1 MRILLAGLLL
11 GVLAMDARARAA
23 QAGQA
28 QPIPLD
34 AAHWELGGDA
44 KFETFLGRPALRMCN
59 AEVVAKDVQFLD
71 GTLEFDVAVST
82 RRNFPM
88 VGLRRQGEGEYEEFY
103 FRTHKSELPD
113 AIQYVP
119 AWQGVGG
126 WQLYHGP
133 GFTAKAVYPRDQW
146 FPIRIVLSGTKAAV
160 FVGDVAEPQ
169 LVVERLRREPQA
181 GGLEFSDSCPP
192 GSVPKGEHVAAISNV
207 VLRPG
212 YVPYDF
218 SKSTMHENPPATGV
232 VSAWEISDPF
242 VPEKG
247 PVRALPEDVLRG
259 RWRKVE
265 AEPSGLV
272 VLEKSVKLPKDVE
285 RPAVLARVVIDS
297 PSARVRRFDF
307 GFSDEVTV
315 FLNSQPLFSGD
326 AHYSHDNPRQEG
338 LIGFWQGTLYLPLK
352 KGRNELI
359 LSLAEVFG
367 GWGVMGRLD
376 ESPSPQA
383 RLAIGATPPPSE
395 DAARE

>member
-1 MRILLAGLLL
+1 MRILLAGLLV
-11 GVLAMDARARAA
+11 GFLATEARAA
-23 QAGQA
+23 E
-28 QPIPLD
+28 PLRIPLD

-119 AWQGVGG
+119 SYQGVGG

-133 GFTAKAVYPRDQW
+133 GFTAKALYPRDQW

-169 LVVERLRREPQA
+169 LVVERLRREAKA

-232 VSAWEISDPF
+232 VSAWEISEPF

-247 PVRALPEDVLRG
+247 PVRALPENTLRG
-259 RWRKVE
+259 RWQKVE

-272 VLEKSVKLPKDVE
+272 VLEKSVTLPRDVE
-285 RPAVLARVVIDS
+285 RPAVLARVVIES

-315 FLNSQPLFSGD
+315 FLNGQPLFSGD

-352 KGRNELI
+352 KGRNELV

-367 GWGVMGRLD
+367 GWGVMGRLE

>member
-232 VSAWEISDPF
+232 VPAWEISQAF

-247 PVRALPEDVLRG
+247 PVRALPEKVLRG
-259 RWRKVE
+259 KWQRVE

-272 VLEKSVKLPKDVE
+272 VVEKVVPLPKDVE
-285 RPAVLARVVIDS
+285 RPAVLARLVVDS
-297 PSARVRRFDF
+297 TADAVRRFDF

-315 FLNSQPLFSGD
+315 FLNGQPLFSGD

-352 KGRNELI
+352 KGRNELV

-367 GWGVMGRLD
+367 GWGVMGRFE
-376 ESPSPQA
+376 ESPSA
-383 RLAIGATPPPSE
+383 SSRLASAPDE
-395 DAARE
+395 DLARE

>member
-1 MRILLAGLLL
+1 MRTLLATLLF
-11 GVLAMDARARAA
+11 AA
-23 QAGQA
+23 AAGA
-28 QPIPLD
+28 FADDSSRPIPLD
-34 AAHWELGGDA
+34 AAHWRLSGDA

-59 AEVVAKDVQFLD
+59 AEAVAKNVSFRD
-71 GTLEFDVAVST
+71 GTLEFDIAVST

-119 AWQGVGG
+119 AYQGVGG

-133 GFTAKAVYPRDQW
+133 GFTAKAPFPRDQW
-146 FPIRIVLSGTKAAV
+146 FPVKIVLSGTQAAV
-160 FVGDVAEPQ
+160 FVGAVAEPQ
-169 LVVERLRREPQA
+169 LVARLRREPKS

-212 YVPYDF
+212 VVPYDF
-218 SKSTMHENPPATGV
+218 SKASMRENEPSPGV
-232 VSAWEISDPF
+232 IPAWEISETF

-247 PVRALPEDVLRG
+247 PVRALPENPVRG
-259 RWRKVE
+259 EWRKVE
-265 AEPSGLV
+265 GEPSGLV
-272 VLEKSVKLPKDVE
+272 VLEKHVTLPKEVE
-285 RPAVLARVVIDS
+285 RPAILARLVIDS

-307 GFSDEVTV
+307 GYSDEVTV
-315 FLNSQPLFSGD
+315 FLNGQPLFSGD
-326 AHYSHDNPRQEG
+326 ARYSHDNPRQEG
-338 LIGFWQGTLYLPLK
+338 LIGFWQGTVYLPLK

-367 GWGVMGRLD
+367 GWGLMGRL
-376 ESPSPQA
+376 EENPSPEA
-383 RLAIGATPPPSE
+383 RLATTATPGE
-395 DAARE
+395 ELARD

>member
-1 MRILLAGLLL
+1 MRTIVASLLLAGARIA
-11 GVLAMDARARAA
+11 VLAADAS
-23 QAGQA
+23 

-34 AAHWELGGDA
+34 LAHWDVQGDA
-44 KFETFLGRPALRMCN
+44 KFETFLGRPSLRMCN
-59 AEVVAKDVQFLD
+59 AEVVAKDVRFLD
-71 GTLEFDVAVST
+71 GTLEFDLAVST
-82 RRNFPM
+82 RRNFAM

-119 AWQGVGG
+119 SWQGVGG

-133 GFTAKAVYPRDQW
+133 GFTAKATYPRDQW
-146 FPIRIVLSGTKAAV
+146 FPVKIVLSGTQAAV

-169 LVVERLRREPQA
+169 LVARLRRDPKA

-212 YVPYDF
+212 SVPYDF
-218 SKSTMHENPPATGV
+218 SKSTIHENPPATGV
-232 VSAWEISDPF
+232 VTDWEISEPF
-242 VPEKG
+242 VPANG
-247 PVRALPEDVLRG
+247 PVRALPEKTLRG
-259 RWRKVE
+259 KWQKVQ

-272 VLEKSVKLPKDVE
+272 VLEKSIRLPKDVE
-285 RPAVLARVVIDS
+285 RPAVLARLVVES
-297 PSARVRRFDF
+297 PADAVRRFDF

-315 FLNSQPLFSGD
+315 FLNGKPLFSGD

-352 KGRNELI
+352 QGRNELV

-367 GWGVMGRLD
+367 GWGVMGRWAPD
-376 ESPSPQA
+376 
-383 RLAIGATPPPSE
+383 
-395 DAARE
+395 

>member
-1 MRILLAGLLL
+1 M
-11 GVLAMDARARAA
+11 
-23 QAGQA
+23 
-28 QPIPLD
+28 PLD
-34 AAHWELGGDA
+34 ADHWELKGDA

-59 AEVVAKDVQFLD
+59 AEAVAKDVQFLD
-71 GTLEFDVAVST
+71 GTLEYDLAVST

-103 FRTHKSELPD
+103 LRTHKSELPD

-119 AWQGVGG
+119 SWQGVGG

-133 GFTAKAVYPRDQW
+133 GFTAKAVYPRNQW
-146 FPIRIVLSGTKAAV
+146 FPVRIVLSGTKAAV
-160 FVGDVAEPQ
+160 FIGDVAEPQ
-169 LVVERLRREPQA
+169 LVVERLRREPKA

-232 VSAWEISDPF
+232 VPAWEISETF

-247 PVRALPEDVLRG
+247 PVRALPEKTLRG
-259 RWRKVE
+259 KWQKVE
-265 AEPSGLV
+265 AERSGLV
-272 VLEKSVKLPKDVE
+272 VLEKSVPLPKDVE
-285 RPAVLARVVIDS
+285 RPAVLARLVVDS
-297 PSARVRRFDF
+297 PADAVRRFDF

-315 FLNSQPLFSGD
+315 FLNGQPLFSGD

-338 LIGFWQGTLYLPLK
+338 LIGFWQGTVYLPLR

-367 GWGVMGRLD
+367 GWGVMGRW
-376 ESPSPQA
+376 EP
-383 RLAIGATPPPSE
+383 
-395 DAARE
+395 

>member
-232 VSAWEISDPF
+232 VPAWEISQAF

-247 PVRALPEDVLRG
+247 PVRALPEKVLRG
-259 RWRKVE
+259 KWQRVE

-272 VLEKSVKLPKDVE
+272 VVEKVVPLPKDVE
-285 RPAVLARVVIDS
+285 RPAVLARLVVDS
-297 PSARVRRFDF
+297 TADAVRRFDF

-315 FLNSQPLFSGD
+315 FLNGQPLFSGD

>member
-1 MRILLAGLLL
+1 MRTIMAAAILLGPLTAFAAENSHPLPFD
-11 GVLAMDARARAA
+11 LAR
-23 QAGQA
+23 
-28 QPIPLD
+28 
-34 AAHWELGGDA
+34 WELSGDA
-44 KFETFLGRPALRMCN
+44 KFENFLGRPALRMCT
-59 AEVVAKDVQFLD
+59 AEAVAKDVQFLD
-71 GTLEFDVAVST
+71 GTLEFDLAVST

-119 AWQGVGG
+119 SWQGVGG

-133 GFTAKAVYPRDQW
+133 GFTAKAVFPRNQW
-146 FPIRIVLSGTKAAV
+146 FPVRIVLSGTKAAV

-169 LVVERLRREPQA
+169 LVVERLRREPKA

-192 GSVPKGEHVAAISNV
+192 GSVPKGEHVAAVSNV

-232 VSAWEISDPF
+232 VPAWEISETF

-247 PVRALPEDVLRG
+247 PVRALPEKVLRG
-259 RWRKVE
+259 KWQRVE

-272 VLEKSVKLPKDVE
+272 VLEKVVRLPEAKDVE
-285 RPAVLARVVIDS
+285 RPAVLARLVVDS
-297 PSARVRRFDF
+297 PADAVKRFDF

-315 FLNSQPLFSGD
+315 FLNGQPLFSGD

-338 LIGFWQGTLYLPLK
+338 LIGFWQGTLYLPLR
-352 KGRNELI
+352 KGRNELV

-367 GWGVMGRLD
+367 GWGVMGRL
-376 ESPSPQA
+376 EPQ
-383 RLAIGATPPPSE
+383 P
-395 DAARE
+395 

>member
-1 MRILLAGLLL
+1 
-11 GVLAMDARARAA
+11 
-23 QAGQA
+23 
-28 QPIPLD
+28 
-34 AAHWELGGDA
+34 
-44 KFETFLGRPALRMCN
+44 
-59 AEVVAKDVQFLD
+59 
-71 GTLEFDVAVST
+71 
-82 RRNFPM
+82 M

-119 AWQGVGG
+119 SYQGVGG

-133 GFTAKAVYPRDQW
+133 GFTAKALYPRDQW

-160 FVGDVAEPQ
+160 FVGVVADPQ
-169 LVVERLRREPQA
+169 LVVERLRREPKA

-232 VSAWEISDPF
+232 VSAWEISETF

-247 PVRALPEDVLRG
+247 PVRALPEKVLRG
-259 RWRKVE
+259 KWQRVE

-272 VLEKSVKLPKDVE
+272 VVEKVVPLPKDVE
-285 RPAVLARVVIDS
+285 RPAVLARLVVDS
-297 PSARVRRFDF
+297 PANAVRRFDF

-315 FLNSQPLFSGD
+315 FLNGQPLFSGD

-338 LIGFWQGTLYLPLK
+338 LIGFWQGTLYLPLR
-352 KGRNELI
+352 KGRSEII
-359 LSLAEVFG
+359 LAVSEVFG
-367 GWGVMGRLD
+367 GWGVMGRLE
-376 ESPSPQA
+376 ESPSA
-383 RLAIGATPPPSE
+383 ASRLASRSAPDE
-395 DAARE
+395 DLARE

>member
-1 MRILLAGLLL
+1 MRTIVASLLLAGAPLSLL
-11 GVLAMDARARAA
+11 AA
-23 QAGQA
+23 DSS
-28 QPIPLD
+28 QPVPLD
-34 AAHWELGGDA
+34 PAHWEVQGDA
-44 KFETFLGRPALRMCN
+44 KFETFLGRPALRLCN
-59 AEVVAKDVQFLD
+59 AEAVAKNVDFLD
-71 GTLEFDVAVST
+71 GTLEFDLAVST

-119 AWQGVGG
+119 SWQGVGG

-146 FPIRIVLSGTKAAV
+146 FPVRIVLSGTKAAV
-160 FVGDVAEPQ
+160 FAGSVAEPQ
-169 LVVERLRREPQA
+169 LVVERLRRDPKA

-218 SKSTMHENPPATGV
+218 SKSTMHENPPATGLV
-232 VSAWEISDPF
+232 PAWEISETF

-247 PVRALPEDVLRG
+247 PVRVLPEKVLQG
-259 RWRKVE
+259 QWRRVE

-272 VLEKSVKLPKDVE
+272 VLEKVVPLPKDVE
-285 RPAVLARVVIDS
+285 RPAVLARFLVDS
-297 PSARVRRFDF
+297 PADAIRRFDF

-315 FLNSQPLFSGD
+315 FLNGKPLFSGD

-338 LIGFWQGTLYLPLK
+338 LMGFWQGTVYLPLR

-367 GWGVMGRLD
+367 GWGVMGRF
-376 ESPSPQA
+376 EP
-383 RLAIGATPPPSE
+383 
-395 DAARE
+395 

>member
-1 MRILLAGLLL
+1 MRILLAGLLV
-11 GVLAMDARARAA
+11 GFLATEARAA
-23 QAGQA
+23 E
-28 QPIPLD
+28 PLRIPLD

-119 AWQGVGG
+119 SYQGVGG

-169 LVVERLRREPQA
+169 LVVERLRREPKA

-212 YVPYDF
+212 HVPYDF
-218 SKSTMHENPPATGV
+218 SKSTMRENEPLPGV
-232 VSAWEISDPF
+232 VSAWEISEPSF
-242 VPEKG
+242 PQ
-247 PVRALPEDVLRG
+247 RARSARSPRTPCAAGGG
-259 RWRKVE
+259 RWR
-265 AEPSGLV
+265 
-272 VLEKSVKLPKDVE
+272 
-285 RPAVLARVVIDS
+285 
-297 PSARVRRFDF
+297 
-307 GFSDEVTV
+307 
-315 FLNSQPLFSGD
+315 
-326 AHYSHDNPRQEG
+326 
-338 LIGFWQGTLYLPLK
+338 
-352 KGRNELI
+352 
-359 LSLAEVFG
+359 
-367 GWGVMGRLD
+367 
-376 ESPSPQA
+376 PSPPA
-383 RLAIGATPPPSE
+383 WSFWRSPWRCPRTSSALRFWRAWSSTPRPRACGDSTSDSATRS
-395 DAARE
+395 RSS